1 MKFKASVLAIGLVGL
16 VCLPSFASLKAR
28 AIFGN
33 VTSDGF
39 LVREGQDIAIGEG
52 IKTGAAS
59 GLFGLLTSIGV
70 KTLQQSDSEAIVIQ
84 DKRLPSGARQV
95 KILVRKGILD
105 ITVPKLLKQGSSLTI
120 ISKYG
125 VTTVRGT
132 KLTATVWDDR
142 STVGVSK
149 GSVLTT
155 NRGESVSV
163 KTGQYTLLRVGM
175 PPSKPETADT
185 KLALVVKTKL
195 DDKGNAL
202 QDTSKIQVFVAP
214 GNMILKENKV
224 VGTEDTVGIG
234 DRRTVVNPLGQKLS
248 YLIVPKTVTT
258 LPLQNE

>member
-1 MKFKASVLAIGLVGL
+1 MKTQVSVLVIGLVSL
-16 VCLPSFASLKAR
+16 ICLPSFASLKAR

-39 LVREGQDIAIGEG
+39 LVREGQDISIGD
-52 IKTGAAS
+52 IVKTGAAS

-70 KTLQQSDSEAIVIQ
+70 KTLQQSDSEATVIQ

-95 KILVRKGILD
+95 KIFVRKGILD
-105 ITVPKLLKQGSSLTI
+105 ITVPKLLKYGSSLTV

-125 VTTVRGT
+125 VTTVKGT
-132 KLTATVWDDR
+132 KLTATVWEDR
-142 STVGVSK
+142 STVGVST
-149 GSVLTT
+149 GSVLTS
-155 NRGESVSV
+155 NRGESVRV
-163 KTGQYTLLRVGM
+163 KMGQYTLLRVGM

-185 KLALVVKTKL
+185 KLELVVKPEL
-195 DDKGNAL
+195 DDKGKVL
-202 QDTSKIQVFVAP
+202 QNTKKIQVFVAP

-224 VGTEDTVGIG
+224 VGTEDTVWIG

-258 LPLQNE
+258 QPPQNE